1 MPNEESQ
8 AVSTQPRRFVHWL
21 RYIAYLCLCFVL
33 LAGSLFVYAK
43 RKVTAFTSER
53 PASLPAVKV
62 SKDRLVAL
70 EKRIG
75 SITHHVES
83 GAKLQSNFLLTPE
96 EINALIHKDA
106 RLRDKVF
113 IKIVEGVLKADVS
126 FPADVLP
133 GGEGRY
139 FNAEVS
145 LNISVVNGVLKLL
158 IAEAQVDGEPVPD
171 VWMRLVRDR
180 DFAKPLY
187 NDREISQILANV
199 DNVQVQEDGIIFHL
213 RGSANE
219 RQIVFQAKRPTR
231 RIRVQ

>member
-1 MPNEESQ
+1 MPHEESQ
-8 AVSTQPRRFVHWL
+8 AVSVKPRRFVRWL
-21 RYIAYLCLCFVL
+21 RYIAYLCLCVAL
-33 LAGSLFVYAK
+33 IAGSLFVYAK

-62 SKDRLVAL
+62 SKDRMVAL

-83 GAKLQSNFLLTPE
+83 GAKLQSDFLLTPE

-106 RLRDKVF
+106 KLRDKVF
-113 IKIVEGVLKADVS
+113 IKIVDGVLKADVS

-145 LNISVVNGVLKLL
+145 LSISVVDGVLKLMISQAL
-158 IAEAQVDGEPVPD
+158 VDGEPVPD

-199 DNVQVQEDGIIFHL
+199 DDVQIQEDGIVFHL
-213 RGSANE
+213 RGTANE
-219 RQIVFQAKRPTR
+219 RQIVFQARRPNR
-231 RIRVQ
+231 RVRVQ